1 MRYIK
6 SARFIRGRATNSSSS
21 NKVSREIAL
30 TSKASILGFRSTKT
44 FDVSSNE
51 VADLQNGIVVVQ
63 GSPDAVNDGIYEI
76 TSITP
81 ITEVSTRIEVKRGDF
96 QTVDG
101 VQGNLLFAKNIV
113 IEHGLN
119 TLDVDFILR
128 DKLSGDYYGID
139 TRTPDKNTLILSP
152 HVPIDGEFRITIIA

>member
-1 MRYIK
+1 M
-6 SARFIRGRATNSSSS
+6 
-21 NKVSREIAL
+21 
-30 TSKASILGFRSTKT
+30 
-44 FDVSSNE
+44 
-51 VADLQNGIVVVQ
+51 VQ

-101 VQGNLLFAKNIV
+101 VQGNLLFARNIV